1 MKGLVLFE
9 VGFVMNKYGLESQL
23 EETSSRSLQC
33 RVWKAICPTVEA
45 LLVRHKQTCN
55 FC

>member
-9 VGFVMNKYGLESQL
+9 VGFVVSKYGLESQL
-23 EETSSRSLQC
+23 EETCGRSLQC
-33 RVWKAICPTVEA
+33 RVWKAICPTIEA
-45 LLVRHKQTCN
+45 LLDRHRRTYD